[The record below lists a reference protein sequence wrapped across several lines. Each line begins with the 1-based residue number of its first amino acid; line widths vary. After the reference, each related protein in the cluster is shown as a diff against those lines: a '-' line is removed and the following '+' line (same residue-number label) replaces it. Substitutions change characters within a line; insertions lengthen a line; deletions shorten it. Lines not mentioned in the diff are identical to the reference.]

1 MGEIARGLE
10 PIPLFTDTGCRMGHY
25 AARKQTPPPFRPPIH
40 MDYSGRDAPWRRCFC
55 GDGEPW
61 DCGGAG
67 CARRVGALRL
77 HGEPAPTHLHR
88 HAGRASSQVLARWA
102 GFFFRAA
109 TDTVGGEAHG
119 AFAAQKGWAPTSTV
133 SGKPTARS
141 EPWGCTTATTRRTMQ
156 TRFTL
161 GQGQRHGG
169 VGGRAGQSEQPLWS
183 SA

>member
-1 MGEIARGLE
+1 MGRG
-10 PIPLFTDTGCRMGHY
+10 
-25 AARKQTPPPFRPPIH
+25 
-40 MDYSGRDAPWRRCFC
+40 
-55 GDGEPW
+55 
-61 DCGGAG
+61 
-67 CARRVGALRL
+67 
-77 HGEPAPTHLHR
+77 
-88 HAGRASSQVLARWA
+88 
-102 GFFFRAA
+102 FFRAA